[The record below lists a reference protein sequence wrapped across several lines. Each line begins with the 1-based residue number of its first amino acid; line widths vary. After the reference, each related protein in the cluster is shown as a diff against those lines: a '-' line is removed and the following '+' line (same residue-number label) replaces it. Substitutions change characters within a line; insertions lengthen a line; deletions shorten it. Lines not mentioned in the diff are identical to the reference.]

1 MKTDHKIT
9 LDIPGELYAGIVDF
23 KKKSHMRD
31 SKSAVVELL
40 KYALTLPPHF
50 KNFDWKKAEK
60 EASADIKSAKAK
72 SLSNVNGFLAEL
84 KA

>member
-9 LDIPGELYAGIVDF
+9 LEIPGELYAGIVDF
-23 KKKSHMRD
+23 RKKSHIRD

-40 KYALTLPPHF
+40 QYALTLPPHF
-50 KNFDWKKAEK
+50 KSFDWKKAEK
-60 EASADIKSAKAK
+60 EASADIKAGKVKRFSR
-72 SLSNVNGFLAEL
+72 VNEFLAEL

>member
-9 LDIPGELYAGIVDF
+9 LKIPDDLYAGIVDF
-23 KKKSHMRD
+23 RKKTRIRD
-31 SKSAVVELL
+31 AKSAVVELI
-40 KYALTLPPHF
+40 KYALTLPPYF

-60 EASADIKSAKAK
+60 EADADIKSGRVKRF
-72 SLSNVNGFLAEL
+72 SNVDDFLAEL